1 MYVFYLFLGW
11 YTELLVLSKSIFI
24 YIAIIIFLYT
34 TQKVNQMFVEV
45 GYINKQ
51 DNGERLNQVEGYNYD
66 EHKLELSL

>member
-1 MYVFYLFLGW
+1 
-11 YTELLVLSKSIFI
+11 
-24 YIAIIIFLYT
+24 
-34 TQKVNQMFVEV
+34 MFVEV